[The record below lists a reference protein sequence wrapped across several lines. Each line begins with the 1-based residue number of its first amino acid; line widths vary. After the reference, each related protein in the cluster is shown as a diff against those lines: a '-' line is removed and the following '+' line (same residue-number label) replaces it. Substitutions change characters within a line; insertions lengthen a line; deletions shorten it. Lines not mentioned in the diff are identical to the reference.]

1 MILGVTGASGHLGRH
16 LVPLARTSGH
26 TVVPIGR
33 ERPPAGL
40 DGIVHL
46 AAPNY
51 RDNRAVED
59 FAAFNAAVWAARV
72 PVVSAGSWW
81 QVAGPEAQ
89 SLAYTRLKRRQMD
102 TFGMTV
108 VLYSIFGHE
117 HRDGRGFVPQLI
129 DHARGG
135 ARLTA
140 ASRQPR
146 DWIHADD
153 AARALLA
160 ALWAPAGTYAACS
173 GSPISPRDLVLLT
186 TGDDLPEYAESP
198 SAWPTYPYPTVP
210 GWQPLID
217 VRDYVRTGTR
227 REAA

>member
-16 LVPLARTSGH
+16 LLPLARVQGH
-26 TVVPIGR
+26 DVRPIGR
-33 ERPPAGL
+33 EHPPKGL
-40 DGIVHL
+40 DAIVHL
-46 AAPNY
+46 AAPDH
-51 RDNRAVED
+51 RDARAVEA

-81 QVAGPEAQ
+81 QAAGPEAR
-89 SLAYTRLKRRQMD
+89 SLAYTRLKCDQMD
-102 TFGMTV
+102 TFGTTV
-108 VLYSIFGHE
+108 VLYSVFGHE
-117 HRDGRGFVPQLI
+117 AREGRGFIPQLM
-129 DHARGG
+129 DHVQGR

-160 ALWAPAGTYAACS
+160 ALGAPRGVYAAYT
-173 GSPISPRDLVLLT
+173 GSPISPRDLVLLA
-186 TGDDLPEYAESP
+186 TGDDLPDYAESP
-198 SAWPTYPYPTVP
+198 AAWPTYPYLRVP
-210 GWQPLID
+210 GWQPQID
-217 VRDYVRTGTR
+217 VRDYVRTGSW